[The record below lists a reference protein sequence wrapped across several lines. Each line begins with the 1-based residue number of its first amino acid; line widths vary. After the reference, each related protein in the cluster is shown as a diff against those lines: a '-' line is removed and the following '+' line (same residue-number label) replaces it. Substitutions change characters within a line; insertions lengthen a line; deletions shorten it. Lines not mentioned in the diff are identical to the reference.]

1 MRHVSLGRA
10 CRIIAH
16 TFLTIITV
24 ALASGWGGIAAAQSN
39 GLVVSSMMLSES
51 NLILSGSGG
60 LSGATYYVLASTNM
74 ALSPLTL
81 WNKIATNTIAADGTF
96 SNSIPINPIVVQEFF
111 VIEMTP
117 NVPDVE
123 SPTSPRNLSA
133 TGINSN
139 QINLAWVASVDNVGV
154 TGYLVERQSPGSTN
168 FAQIG
173 STSGTSYNDVGL
185 AANTNYSYRVRAT
198 DAAANLSPYSSVA
211 SAVTLPRVV
220 VAYSFDEGT
229 GSTVTNAVGNGNNGT
244 ISGATWTNADVFGN
258 ALVFNGTSALVT
270 ISDSAPLHLTTGM
283 TLEAWVNPAVA
294 SNAWQDVI
302 YKANDDYYLEATSY
316 PTGVPGG
323 GGTFGG
329 ADMVT
334 FGTTALA
341 TNTWTHLALT
351 YDGTV
356 LQLYVNGVLVS
367 SLSQTGSI
375 QVSTNPLQI
384 GGDIP
389 NGQHFQGM
397 IDEVRVYNVAL
408 TAAQIQSDMNLPIG
422 DIPTAPWNLTATAV
436 SSNQINLG
444 WGASV
449 DSVGVT
455 DYLVERQALG
465 STNFAQ
471 IASTPGT
478 SYDDMHLASNT
489 NYTYR
494 VRATNAAGRM
504 GRYSNVA
511 QADTGLSVSP
521 RVAPLTVTRTQQF
534 VANFGNANVTWS
546 VDGVIGGSMSSGT
559 ITATGFYT
567 PPNSPG
573 THTVTATLSDQ
584 TQSANATVYVTGY
597 PGMFT
602 YHNDNLRTGQN
613 LNETVLTPS
622 NVNSAAFGKLFNYG
636 LDGMTFASPLYMAN
650 VSIPSNGFHNVVF
663 VETEHDSAYAFDAD
677 GLTNSPLWKA
687 SFINPAAGVTP
698 VPAADT
704 LEPGDIPN
712 EIGIT
717 STPVI
722 DPTNGTLY
730 LVAKTKEISGNT
742 TNYVQRLHA
751 LAIATGTEKFGG
763 PVVIQGSVP
772 GTGPGSQGGVVTFN
786 ALRENQRTAL
796 LLANGVVYFGFSSH
810 GDTPPYYGWVLGFN
824 ATNLQQVLTYN
835 DAPNASKGGVWM
847 DGDGLACDSTGNLYT
862 VTGDGVFDV
871 NTGGSDYG
879 DCFLK
884 MSPSGTVLD
893 YFSPKVQTSLDA
905 SNLDLGAG
913 GVLLLPDQGGAHPHE
928 MVSAG
933 KNGTIYLVDRDNMMG
948 HYHTNIDQIVE
959 SVVNIFPNNLGQEG
973 GNFCSPVYFNGNVY
987 FSPVQESVQAFQL
1000 SSGLLSTNPTSTSSE
1015 QYNGRG
1021 GTMAISANGNS
1032 SGILWAL
1039 ESTGIVTPGV
1049 LHAYDATNLGNELY
1063 NSNQAGTRDTLDA
1076 WFKFSLPLVANGKV
1090 YISSV
1095 SQLTVYGPLP

>member
-1 MRHVSLGRA
+1 M
-10 CRIIAH
+10 
-16 TFLTIITV
+16 
-24 ALASGWGGIAAAQSN
+24 
-39 GLVVSSMMLSES
+39 
-51 NLILSGSGG
+51 
-60 LSGATYYVLASTNM
+60 
-74 ALSPLTL
+74 
-81 WNKIATNTIAADGTF
+81 
-96 SNSIPINPIVVQEFF
+96 
-111 VIEMTP
+111 
-117 NVPDVE
+117 
-123 SPTSPRNLSA
+123 
-133 TGINSN
+133 
-139 QINLAWVASVDNVGV
+139 
-154 TGYLVERQSPGSTN
+154 
-168 FAQIG
+168 
-173 STSGTSYNDVGL
+173 
-185 AANTNYSYRVRAT
+185 
-198 DAAANLSPYSSVA
+198 
-211 SAVTLPRVV
+211 
-220 VAYSFDEGT
+220 
-229 GSTVTNAVGNGNNGT
+229 
-244 ISGATWTNADVFGN
+244 
-258 ALVFNGTSALVT
+258 
-270 ISDSAPLHLTTGM
+270 
-283 TLEAWVNPAVA
+283 
-294 SNAWQDVI
+294 
-302 YKANDDYYLEATSY
+302 
-316 PTGVPGG
+316 
-323 GGTFGG
+323 
-329 ADMVT
+329 
-334 FGTTALA
+334 
-341 TNTWTHLALT
+341 
-351 YDGTV
+351 
-356 LQLYVNGVLVS
+356 
-367 SLSQTGSI
+367 
-375 QVSTNPLQI
+375 
-384 GGDIP
+384 
-389 NGQHFQGM
+389 
-397 IDEVRVYNVAL
+397 
-408 TAAQIQSDMNLPIG
+408 
-422 DIPTAPWNLTATAV
+422 
-436 SSNQINLG
+436 
-444 WGASV
+444 
-449 DSVGVT
+449 
-455 DYLVERQALG
+455 
-465 STNFAQ
+465 
-471 IASTPGT
+471 
-478 SYDDMHLASNT
+478 
-489 NYTYR
+489 
-494 VRATNAAGRM
+494 
-504 GRYSNVA
+504 
-511 QADTGLSVSP
+511 
-521 RVAPLTVTRTQQF
+521 
-534 VANFGNANVTWS
+534 
-546 VDGVIGGSMSSGT
+546 
-559 ITATGFYT
+559 
-567 PPNSPG
+567 
-573 THTVTATLSDQ
+573 
-584 TQSANATVYVTGY
+584 
-597 PGMFT
+597 
-602 YHNDNLRTGQN
+602 
-613 LNETVLTPS
+613 
-622 NVNSAAFGKLFNYG
+622 
-636 LDGMTFASPLYMAN
+636 
-650 VSIPSNGFHNVVF
+650 
-663 VETEHDSAYAFDAD
+663 
-677 GLTNSPLWKA
+677 
-687 SFINPAAGVTP
+687 TP

-913 GVLLLPDQGGAHPHE
+913 GVLLLPDQSGAHPHE

-1000 SSGLLSTNPTSTSSE
+1000 SSGLLSTNPTSSSSE

-1032 SGILWAL
+1032 NGILWAL